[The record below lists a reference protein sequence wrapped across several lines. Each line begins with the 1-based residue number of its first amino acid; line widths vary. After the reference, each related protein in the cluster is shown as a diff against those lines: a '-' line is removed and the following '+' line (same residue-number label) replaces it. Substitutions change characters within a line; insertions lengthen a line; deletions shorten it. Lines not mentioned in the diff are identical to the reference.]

1 MERLRKKV
9 DEVMQGIRTLPEG
22 KSLLHVRFILDE
34 FANIGRIPNI
44 DKALATFRSREMSI
58 VIILQALAQLK
69 AMYKNGWETLL
80 NSCDSLLFLGGDEK
94 ETTAYLSQRAGKQ
107 TISIRNRTQNHGR
120 TGGSTSYQK
129 QARDLFTPD
138 EIGRLNNNSA
148 LLFISGQYVFKDK
161 KYTVDDHPNASL
173 LAQNPQDPNWY
184 RYKRYMDE
192 EEEFLDK
199 ATQIIDHGAI
209 THEEAA

>member
-1 MERLRKKV
+1 MGGKYRNKLDEETKERIDTAYKEKN
-9 DEVMQGIRTLPEG
+9 GKLPF
-22 KSLLHVRFILDE
+22 KTNFILDE

-129 QARDLFTPD
+129 QARDIFTPD
-138 EIGRLNNNSA
+138 ENGRLNINSA

-161 KYTVDDHPNASL
+161 KYTSYQLVPDSATIQSIEIINL
-173 LAQNPQDPNWY
+173 KN
-184 RYKRYMDE
+184 
-192 EEEFLDK
+192 FLTQVIG
-199 ATQIIDHGAI
+199 ATI
-209 THEEAA
+209 E